1 MTTLSSPDTAC
12 KRAFSDLS
20 LRSGGALDWFEQG
33 WIAGKRE
40 QAYNDRAEA
49 HRVVRTLPL
58 VVETL
63 GISPGPWRVGCGNWV
78 YNTPG
83 SERHIITCEVGNHS
97 VEYWSQAFA
106 NARLVAQ
113 APALYTALSC
123 AVQHLPPTERATALA
138 VLQACK
144 API

>member
-63 GISPGPWRVGCGNWV
+63 GISPGPWHTTCGNWV
-78 YNTPG
+78 QSTMWPA
-83 SERHIITCEVGNHS
+83 RHIITCEVGDRS
-97 VEYWSQAFA
+97 AECWSQAFA
-106 NARLVAQ
+106 NARLVTQ

-123 AVQHLPPTERATALA
+123 AIEHLPPTERAVAVA
-138 VLQACK
+138 VLAACK
-144 API
+144 APV